1 MAVRLEKS
9 APAIAQ
15 APSQRSGEGRST
27 KRGFM
32 VNAPSSW
39 ASRSMLTPTTRLIIP
54 FLLLFGSAG
63 AAFAQLSVKGG
74 IAVSGFRLSPDD
86 GGTSREIDFRPFLG
100 YEVGW
105 IQHGTSNPDIGFQ
118 VGVSYAARLSRDLSV
133 QPELHFAQRG
143 YWFEQIG
150 LYNTSYRLTVHYLQI
165 PLLLTYRLPFDWA
178 VRPGL
183 LLGPYVSFRLSATRS
198 IEIWGKRDT
207 RSVPAVN
214 FLDCGLIFAVDG
226 EFSAWSQTL
235 GVELRFD
242 LGLADALSQPQDYT
256 NLAENPG
263 TVRVLALSALLC
275 YRF

>member
-1 MAVRLEKS
+1 
-9 APAIAQ
+9 
-15 APSQRSGEGRST
+15 
-27 KRGFM
+27 
-32 VNAPSSW
+32 
-39 ASRSMLTPTTRLIIP
+39 MLTSKKRLIIP
-54 FLLLFGSAG
+54 FLLLFSSAG
-63 AAFAQLSVKGG
+63 AGFAQLGVKGG

-86 GGTSREIDFRPFLG
+86 AGISQEIDFRPFLG

-118 VGVSYAARLSRDLSV
+118 LGVSYAARLSEDLSV

-143 YWFEQIG
+143 YSFEQIER
-150 LYNTSYRLTVHYLQI
+150 YNTSYRLKVHYLQI
-165 PLLLTYRLPFDWA
+165 PLLLTYRLPLDWA

-183 LLGPYVSFRLSATRS
+183 LLGPYMSFRLSASRT

-207 RSVPAVN
+207 KSVSAVN
-214 FLDCGLIFAVDG
+214 FLDYGLLFAVDG
-226 EFSAWSQTL
+226 EFSAWSQAV

-242 LGLADALSQPQDYT
+242 LGLASALSRPQEYT
-256 NLAENPG
+256 ALNENPG